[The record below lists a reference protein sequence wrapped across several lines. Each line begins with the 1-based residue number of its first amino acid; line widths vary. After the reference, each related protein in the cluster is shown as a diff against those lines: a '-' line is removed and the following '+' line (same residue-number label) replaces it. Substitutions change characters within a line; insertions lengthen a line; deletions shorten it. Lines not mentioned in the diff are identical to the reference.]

1 MKLPDLLENAIEN
14 EVSKY
19 DIKVLKEK
27 ALNLSNRYM
36 TEERKGKTFINDFL
50 VAVAYSVIRMP
61 ATYSAIRESLEKT
74 LEIYNPG
81 IKSVLD
87 IGSGTGAAEWVID
100 DILDVD
106 DITCLEREKDMRDIS
121 KIYFSYNE
129 NLKSVKFIDAD
140 ILKEDL
146 NLKKDLCILSYMIN
160 ELDEHKRLEIVKKAL
175 NATNK
180 IMLIVEPGTPE
191 GFNNIKKIRDFAYEE
206 GYSIIAP
213 CTGFCGR
220 CDIKEDDWCASSIR
234 VQRTKIHKY
243 LKDAD
248 VPFED
253 EKFSYIAISKEKID
267 LNDNEY
273 LRILRHPKIENGR
286 VTVKFCQN
294 GEIIEKVI
302 TKKDKELFKKV
313 KKKNIGDIV

>member
-14 EVSKY
+14 EVIKY
-19 DIKVLKEK
+19 DIKILKEK

-36 TEERKGKTFINDFL
+36 TEERKGNTFIKDFL
-50 VAVAYSVIRMP
+50 DTVAYSVIRMP
-61 ATYSAIRESLEKT
+61 ATYSAIRLALEKT
-74 LEIYNPG
+74 LEVYDV
-81 IKSVLD
+81 KFDSVLD

-100 DILDVD
+100 DVLDIN

-129 NLKSVKFIDAD
+129 NLKNVKFIEAD
-140 ILKEDL
+140 ILKEKLDF
-146 NLKKDLCILSYMIN
+146 KKDLSILSYVIN
-160 ELDEHKRLEIVKKAL
+160 ELDDSKKIEMIKKVL
-175 NATNK
+175 DATNK
-180 IMLIVEPGTPE
+180 VLLVVEPGTPG

-220 CDIKEDDWCASSIR
+220 CDIKEDDWCASAVR
-234 VQRTKIHKY
+234 VQRTKVHKY

-248 VPFED
+248 MGYED
-253 EKFSYIAISKEKID
+253 EKFSYVAISKEKVIF
-267 LNDNEY
+267 NNEEY
-273 LRILRHPKIENGR
+273 SRILRHPKIENGR
-286 VTVKFCQN
+286 VTVKLCSK
-294 GEIIEKVI
+294 GEIVEKTI

-313 KKKNIGDIV
+313 KKKNMGDVI